1 MNESRGLMN
10 EGNNSSQTYRQHQEK
25 LFELVRMPDV
35 TEEAVRQTLHYMCE
49 VVSDML
55 NVDTVSIWHFDETY
69 ASISCQVAYSKESG
83 PSEPALTVMRGDA
96 PVYFDALRTNRVLPF
111 ENVRT
116 HEWVKDLYQQHF
128 VEGQR
133 VYSMLDAPI
142 YANNRAKGV
151 ICCETFEPRQWTF
164 IEELIVSTLSDFIA
178 ILYLRLDRQEIDDHL
193 AKLAYTDEQTG
204 LMNLNGFIERVDAL
218 REQTPHQLG
227 SLIYLRADEF
237 RSVETAIGIQRA
249 DEIVIELSERIQQ
262 VVDVSLLARIS
273 QSGFLLWTPYG
284 DRIKVK
290 GYADLICETVT
301 NEPFAVGELDVV
313 LTMSAF
319 ISIEDKSRSTLE
331 MMDTT
336 RITANERHVQRGGI
350 AFYEEEMS
358 EKATAR
364 LTLEMNLRK
373 GLALNEFTLYY
384 QPKIE
389 AATGKLNGFEGLMR
403 WIHPKHG
410 LIPPLDFIP
419 IAESTGVIIAL
430 EEWALAEACRQL
442 KTWHASGR
450 MYQLALNLSARHFL
464 SDGVVEKLG
473 QIVKE
478 MDVCPNYLTFEITES
493 VGMEN
498 QQHVIERFI
507 AFREQGFSISI
518 DDFGTGFS
526 AFVYLKHYPIHEIK
540 IDRQFI
546 QVTDNDPTGNV
557 IVQSII
563 ELARGLELKT
573 VCEGIETPEQLDTLR
588 SLGCDEMQ
596 GYLFSRP
603 LPVDELETWI
613 EDYDTTKKDSLR

>member
-1 MNESRGLMN
+1 MN
-10 EGNNSSQTYRQHQEK
+10 EGNNSSQIYRKHQEK
-25 LFELVRMPDV
+25 LFELVRVPDV
-35 TEEAVRQTLHYMCE
+35 TEDGVRRTLHYMCE

-55 NVDTVSIWHFDETY
+55 DVDTVSIWHFDETY
-69 ASISCQVAYSKESG
+69 ASISCQVAYSKASG
-83 PSEPALTVMRGDA
+83 PSEPALTVVREDA
-96 PVYFDALRTNRVLPF
+96 PIYFDALRTNRVLPF

-116 HEWVKDLYQQHF
+116 HEWVKDLYEQHF

-142 YANNRAKGV
+142 YANSRAKGV
-151 ICCETFEPRQWTF
+151 ICCETYAPRQWTF
-164 IEELIVSTLSDFIA
+164 VEELIVSTLSDFIA
-178 ILYLRLDRQEIDDHL
+178 ILYLRLDRQAIDDHL

-204 LMNLNGFIERVDAL
+204 LMNLNGFIERVDPL

-237 RSVETAIGIQRA
+237 RSVETAIGIERS
-249 DEIVIELSERIQQ
+249 DEIVIELSRRLRQ
-262 VVDVSLLARIS
+262 VVDSTLLARIS

-290 GYADLICETVT
+290 EYADYICESVT
-301 NEPFAVGELDVV
+301 SEPFAVGELDVV

-319 ISIEDKSRSTLE
+319 ISIEDKGRSTLE

-389 AATGKLNGFEGLMR
+389 ASTGKLNGFEGLMR
-403 WIHPKHG
+403 WVHPKHG

-419 IAESTGVIIAL
+419 IAESTGVIIEL

-442 KTWHASGR
+442 KIWHASGR

-464 SDGVVEKLG
+464 SDGVVEKLA

-478 MDVCPNYLTFEITES
+478 MNVCPNYLTFEITES

-498 QQHVIERFI
+498 QQHVIDRFI

-596 GYLFSRP
+596 GYYFARP
-603 LPVDELETWI
+603 LPIDELEMWI
-613 EDYDTTKKDSLR
+613 HEYETTKKDSLR